1 MKYIEI
7 NGKKIKVFTPKDLS
21 ELISYS
27 EGWVRERIKRGE
39 LRCSI
44 SNVPPYLFTIM
55 DINNFIN
62 EYPQYF
68 NKIKINENI
77 FIPSFSY

>member
-21 ELISYS
+21 ELIGYS

-44 SNVPPYLFTIM
+44 SNVPPYLFTII
-55 DINNFIN
+55 DINNFSQKN
-62 EYPQYF
+62 GCRLLQ
-68 NKIKINENI
+68 NVKI
-77 FIPSFSY
+77 F